1 MIRCLKR
8 RCQHLSSKWRTLSL
22 MNCLRCLQCTEWKG
36 GTGCGWPTGAIWKCV
51 TGKVLGPS
59 CGMWAQLTVTCC
71 DSPADYDVCV
81 WVCKWNVRQRN
92 SGREGK
98 RADWIENLATL
109 CVYLRTHI
117 RPSFEAAHNKFKLF
131 PHTLVMGPVS
141 FRSGRGL
148 TEGMSR
154 KDGVKEW
161 GTLCFPASRRSD
173 PCWVDKEEACHRCRS
188 KGPHSESKCAKET
201 WESVSVTQRMV
212 SGWRDLISNATV
224 AIRELYTKG
233 SAKKTC

>member
-8 RCQHLSSKWRTLSL
+8 RCQHLSSKVTDTLIHELSQMSSVHGMKGWNRLRLANRSNLEVWQEKCLVLAVECEHNSL
-22 MNCLRCLQCTEWKG
+22 LPAATL
-36 GTGCGWPTGAIWKCV
+36 
-51 TGKVLGPS
+51 
-59 CGMWAQLTVTCC
+59 QLTVMFVCECASEMWDKGILEERESVLIGLRT
-71 DSPADYDVCV
+71 SPH
-81 WVCKWNVRQRN
+81 
-92 SGREGK
+92 S
-98 RADWIENLATL
+98 
-109 CVYLRTHI
+109 VYLRTHI
-117 RPSFEAAHNKFKLF
+117 RPSFEATHNKFKLF

-161 GTLCFPASRRSD
+161 GTLCFPVSPRSD
-173 PCWVDKEEACHRCRS
+173 PCWVDKEEACHRRRS

-201 WESVSVTQRMV
+201 WESVSVTRRMV

-224 AIRELYTKG
+224 AIIELYTKG